1 MQGIGDI
8 ESVTPAATRRSVMR
22 AEVGIVFNT
31 PNDRLWVPR
40 IRQWVATND
49 AFLNRLGLKP
59 EVTSWRTPPDALA
72 WRAEASGERL
82 VIAIGF
88 DRGDVEDGR
97 ELACGEPI
105 VVHSPAKAGAAAI
118 TSSSVLNTAPVI
130 ACSDITTQLRKSL
143 IRIALRQ
150 RRIVVRSPSSDAEMS
165 GYFSLRYKVWKS
177 IGYLRGENAR
187 TRTQW
192 EIDFWDRTAV
202 PLCAIAPDGKIM
214 GCLRLISNL
223 GDEEPSY
230 VAKIERLLGKARDPH
245 LSRLFSFQ
253 HTPMHPFDVLCE
265 FPGFRAK
272 FRELMQRRTNVAE
285 VGRVAVDPDY
295 RGQCIAE
302 ILVDSAVS
310 LAQSRRVACLFL
322 ACRDE
327 LGPLYAKSGFAP
339 VPGLRSEKF
348 FNIQAPSIIMERWV

>member
-8 ESVTPAATRRSVMR
+8 ESDISAAARRGVMR
-22 AEVGIVFNT
+22 ADIGIVFNT
-31 PNDRLWVPR
+31 ANDRTWVPR
-40 IRQWVATND
+40 IRQWVAGND

-59 EVTSWRTPPDALA
+59 AVTSWRTPPDALA
-72 WRAEASGERL
+72 WRAEASGQRL

-88 DRGDVEDGR
+88 ERGDIEDGR
-97 ELACGEPI
+97 DLASGEPI
-105 VVHSPAKAGAAAI
+105 IVHSPAAIGAAAV
-118 TSSSVLNTAPVI
+118 TSSSVIATPPVVT
-130 ACSDITTQLRKSL
+130 CRDVTTQLRKSL

-150 RRIVVRSPSSDAEMS
+150 RKIAVRSPSSDAEMS
-165 GYFSLRYKVWKS
+165 GYFSLRYKVWQS

-202 PLCAIAPDGKIM
+202 PLCAIAPDGTIM

-223 GDEEPSY
+223 GDEEPAY
-230 VAKIERLLGKARDPH
+230 VAKIERLLFRARDPH

-285 VGRVAVDPDY
+285 VGRVAVDPDH

-302 ILVDSAVS
+302 ILVDSAIS
-310 LAQSRRVACLFL
+310 LAQSRRVTCLFL
-322 ACRDE
+322 ACRDQ
-327 LGPLYAKSGFAP
+327 LGPLYAKCGFTP

-348 FNIQAPSIIMERWV
+348 FNIQAPSIVMERWI